1 MTTRWWW
8 LWVTVLVGLWAR
20 PALAHPTSISSV
32 AVVTQGSAMDVELR
46 LHADSVI
53 DMLEY
58 RTGATVHRANFET
71 EQDALLSYL
80 DGRFEV
86 YGDEQPCPRSKTA
99 PLHYDAGADRVQ
111 VRAEY
116 QCPTTPRNLRLE
128 SWLFRDSDVPH
139 QIVATVVHQRASARY
154 LFIDGE
160 TTARVDLGRM
170 RPADNGAI
178 PFIGGR
184 MATPPSGAFS
194 KTTSKTETGVDNTS
208 TTSILPSAP
217 VSVSSISHS
226 PSTPSDSTTAS
237 TGLARDI
244 WLGVI
249 HILGG
254 LDHVLFVLCLLL
266 ATTTLRKLAV
276 VITSFTIAHS
286 ITLVLGAMG
295 LVVVSPR
302 LVEPVIALS
311 IVWVAIEGI
320 MRKDPQAR
328 PAAAFGFGLAH
339 GLGFCSVLMGLGLT
353 GGELGMAL
361 VGFNVGVELGQLAV
375 VVTIWPL
382 WIWAQRNH
390 PELAA
395 KGRRVVHVL
404 VALVATLWFFE
415 RILA

>member
-1 MTTRWWW
+1 
-8 LWVTVLVGLWAR
+8 
-20 PALAHPTSISSV
+20 
-32 AVVTQGSAMDVELR
+32 MDVELR

-53 DMLEY
+53 DMIA
-58 RTGATVHRANFET
+58 RKTDATVHRANFET
-71 EQDALLSYL
+71 QQDALLAYL
-80 DGRFEV
+80 DDRFELF
-86 YGDEQPCPRSKTA
+86 GDGQVCTRGKAA

-111 VRAEY
+111 VRTVY
-116 QCPTTPRNLRLE
+116 QCPTVPQRLRLV
-128 SWLFRDSDVPH
+128 SWLFRDDEIPH
-139 QIVATVVHQRASARY
+139 QIVATVVHGRASARY

-160 TTARVDLGRM
+160 TTAHVDLGRM
-170 RPADNGAI
+170 RPAAEGAI

-184 MATPPSGAFS
+184 MATPPPGAFS
-194 KTTSKTETGVDNTS
+194 PQSSSTTEAGADNTS
-208 TTSILPSAP
+208 TSSILPSAP
-217 VSVSSISHS
+217 VSVSSSN
-226 PSTPSDSTTAS
+226 TAS

-266 ATTTLRKLAV
+266 ATSTLRKLAV
-276 VITSFTIAHS
+276 VITSFTVAHS

-311 IVWVAIEGI
+311 IVWVAIEGL

-375 VVTIWPL
+375 VVTVWPL
-382 WIWAQRNH
+382 WIWAQRH
-390 PELAA
+390 RPQLAA
-395 KGRRVVHVL
+395 KGRRVLHVL